1 MACFVKEDWIRPE
14 VLWRVAID
22 TVIMLSAKQ
31 VKKNRRTPKKIDIV
45 DFVLCTKELGM
56 FPTFNKKQQGSET
69 KNMFRKKKKAGEK
82 EQTRPEKM
90 DDFLQCTKE
99 TGTFPNL
106 IKATDNY
113 QTATCAD
120 KRQQHVQTKDRG
132 DPKEWVYG
140 RKRQIEGIKINT
152 NCNFADVFTGG

>member
-1 MACFVKEDWIRPE
+1 
-14 VLWRVAID
+14 
-22 TVIMLSAKQ
+22 
-31 VKKNRRTPKKIDIV
+31 
-45 DFVLCTKELGM
+45 M

-113 QTATCAD
+113 
-120 KRQQHVQTKDRG
+120 
-132 DPKEWVYG
+132 
-140 RKRQIEGIKINT
+140 
-152 NCNFADVFTGG
+152 